1 MSESGYARDRIR
13 SVGYALKGAWILL
26 SSEGSIQVQFVIA
39 LLMTGAGWFFEISS
53 IEWMFQWLAIGMVM
67 GLEGVNTA
75 VEKLSDYVQ
84 PDTDPRI
91 GRLKD
96 ISAGAVFMASVAA
109 CIVGGII
116 YFPKIF

>member
-1 MSESGYARDRIR
+1 
-13 SVGYALKGAWILL
+13 
-26 SSEGSIQVQFVIA
+26 
-39 LLMTGAGWFFEISS
+39 MTGAGWFFEISS
-53 IEWMFQWLAIGMVM
+53 VEWMFQWLAIGMVM

-84 PDTDPRI
+84 PNTDPRI

-96 ISAGAVFMASVAA
+96 ISAGAVLMAAVVA

-116 YFPKIF
+116 YFPKLF